1 MSDGAFTPD
10 GTFLPLPPLDAEPFE
25 KLWQRK
31 VFDLLLKRGKIDE
44 ALVTQM
50 LGWHHSGFD
59 VNCAARLDADDV
71 AGRQRLAQYMLRCP
85 FSLQRLIRVTEQGT
99 VLYRAEK
106 NDPQR
111 FPRPAGP
118 DLFNGVSR
126 NFQVFDPLDFIAE
139 LTQHIPEPRKHLTR
153 YFGWYSSAAR
163 GRRAKAHA
171 THDAAA
177 EPDHDP
183 ISSHQA
189 RRRWAALIKHIWK
202 VDPLVCTRCGERMKI
217 VSFISPTQQQVIE
230 KILTHCGLADQPSR
244 APPAEPDPARLRYVS
259 EPPFVD
265 EPAPAELVWTAD

>member
-1 MSDGAFTPD
+1 MLPALPSSLIPPTSRFAQRDPEGFGRYDRVRPGARD
-10 GTFLPLPPLDAEPFE
+10 LV
-25 KLWQRK
+25 RK
-31 VFDLLLKRGKIDE
+31 KAIGHGGQN
-44 ALVTQM
+44 VTQ
-50 LGWHHSGFD
+50 
-59 VNCAARLDADDV
+59 
-71 AGRQRLAQYMLRCP
+71 LAEKRFCP
-85 FSLQRLIRVTEQGT
+85 FSLQRLIRVTAEGK

-106 NDPQR
+106 PDCQR
-111 FPRPAGP
+111 FPEPADP
-118 DLFNGVSR
+118 DLFGGVSR

-139 LTQHIPEPRKHLTR
+139 LTQHIPQPRKHLVR
-153 YFGWYSSAAR
+153 YFGFYSSAAR

-265 EPAPAELVWTAD
+265 ESAPAELVWTAD